1 MLLFLRVLY
10 VKDTLPTTGYTDVL
24 ICPALI
30 LLLGTCKFWFQ
41 RLESNHGTFYFQIR
55 LFNPPY
61 CQPSYF
67 LIIHY
72 RISIRNIW
80 KFLC

>member
-10 VKDTLPTTGYTDVL
+10 VKDTLPTTGYTNVR

-41 RLESNHGTFYFQIR
+41 RLESNHRTFYFQIR
-55 LFNPPY
+55 PSTPLTANP
-61 CQPSYF
+61 
-67 LIIHY
+67 LI
-72 RISIRNIW
+72 
-80 KFLC
+80 F